1 MLGNLFYWLLNMSIL
16 GTVAGFLVLLLRRIK
31 RLPRFV
37 PYLLWAVPLLRLWL
51 PIGLSSRYSLLNMLS
66 GFAVKTV
73 GLYGGL
79 SAMNFIQAAD
89 TYFPLV
95 FRREILADVFSV
107 AGIIWAIIAAAALLT
122 AAALYLLTKHEL
134 KTAEPEDYRTYR
146 SDKILSPA
154 VFGILRPRIVLPKG
168 MTDTSRAYVLLHE
181 QMHIRRLDNLWRLAA
196 VATACVH
203 WFNPFVWLFLKA
215 FFEDM
220 ELSCDERV
228 LRRCGEAEKK
238 AYAAALLDCEAG
250 KTVFSSAFGGAKTR
264 VRIAGILSYK
274 RLTVASA
281 AGFILLTAAA
291 AAAMLTNA
299 AV

>member
-1 MLGNLFYWLLNMSIL
+1 MSIL
-16 GTVAGFLVLLLRRIK
+16 GTAAGFLVLLLRRIK

-73 GLYGGL
+73 GLYDGL

-107 AGIIWAIIAAAALLT
+107 AGTIWAIIAAAALLT
-122 AAALYLLTKHEL
+122 AATLYLLTKHEL
-134 KTAEPEDYRTYR
+134 KTAEQEDGRTYR

-154 VFGILRPRIVLPKG
+154 VFGILRPKIVLPKG

-274 RLTVASA
+274 RLTAASA
-281 AGFILLTAAA
+281 AGFILLTAAV